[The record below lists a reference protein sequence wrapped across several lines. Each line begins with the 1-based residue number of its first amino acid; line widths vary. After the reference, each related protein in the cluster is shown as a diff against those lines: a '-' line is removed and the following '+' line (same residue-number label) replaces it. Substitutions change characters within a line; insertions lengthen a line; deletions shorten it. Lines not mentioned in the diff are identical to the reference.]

1 MAARQPP
8 EASAAAGSIEEIGSR
23 VGGQEDAAA
32 SSSREEATADVSGN
46 SWEVSLLERQLP
58 DRAADGLYVF
68 QNTFHLLPRGIGR
81 LGALKT
87 LKLFSNDIE
96 VLPPEVVDLVELERL
111 QLKISSPEIS
121 GLSLQKLKS
130 LTELELSKTPPR
142 LSASSILSEISG
154 LKCLTRLSICHFSI
168 R

>member
-8 EASAAAGSIEEIGSR
+8 EACAAADSIEEIGSQ
-23 VGGQEDAAA
+23 VGVQEDAA
-32 SSSREEATADVSGN
+32 SSSREEATTADVSGN

-68 QNTFHLLPRGIGR
+68 HNTFHLLPRGIGR
-81 LGALKT
+81 FGALKT

-96 VLPPEVVDLVELERL
+96 VLPSEVVDLVELERL
-111 QLKISSPEIS
+111 QLKVSSPEIS